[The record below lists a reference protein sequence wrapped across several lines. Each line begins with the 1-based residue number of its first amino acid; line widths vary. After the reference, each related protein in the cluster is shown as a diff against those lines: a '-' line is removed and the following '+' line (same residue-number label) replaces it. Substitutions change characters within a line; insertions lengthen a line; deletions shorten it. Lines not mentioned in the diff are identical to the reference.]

1 MSTKTLHLRLMGAR
15 SSVSPDRA
23 SARVNPSTSDERPS
37 PETCLPPRPAGSST
51 SQALGEFAG
60 QDPFRCRLGALVIAA
75 PCYLQILPF
84 AEGQRQ

>member
-15 SSVSPDRA
+15 SAVPPHTA
-23 SARVNPSTSDERPS
+23 SARVNPSTRDERPS
-37 PETCLPPRPAGSST
+37 PETCLRPRLAGSST

-60 QDPFRCRLGALVIAA
+60 QDPFRCRFGALVIAA
-75 PCYLQILPF
+75 SCYLQILPF